1 MQYPLYLSILVPLPL
16 KQPIFTYVYE
26 ADSIEEPQLVG
37 RLVTVPF
44 GTKKCY
50 TGLVMA
56 QQHTAPEGQHRL
68 KPVLQLLPY
77 PSIPPYIIELWQ
89 WASNYYMCS
98 LGEVLTA
105 AIHQSFRPD
114 GTQGEEPRKA
124 TLTLRGWLPS
134 ERLMSDAHFRGYL
147 EGQLKSGSAAEKAL
161 QKILTSYQKGDKPPM
176 SLQDLAEWLET
187 SSYTINKLRKV
198 GAVEECEVLA
208 STLNEGVPLP
218 IHKVGDPLSKLIS
231 IGSSRIALVH
241 CPNSRIE
248 ERIPYDYLLQEV
260 AKGKQVLLL
269 LPNIEVLKQLLPELQ
284 KQFGVRLY
292 RYFSTATEKER
303 RTTWFSALSGE
314 GGLYIGL
321 RAAVWLPFASLGLVA
336 VLDEED
342 RGYRQYEPAP
352 RFTATHVALMLAHFA
367 KVETLLVS
375 ATPSVES
382 YTLAL
387 QQKYSFV
394 TSSHTPPE
402 VRLQTV
408 WMPKAFE
415 DNSVQGRMLSF
426 QMIGA
431 IREAIDEG
439 GLALLLYQRKG
450 FARSATCPKCQASP
464 KCPHCHTT
472 LRYMEQSRMLVCGL
486 CGFFQPLP
494 SHCPECGAGGMQL
507 IGTGI
512 ERLRRAMEELFPGV
526 AIKMAEEVDR
536 RSKLPSVILSS
547 SYQPPQEY
555 LSKATTIGW
564 VQLDLLYALSD
575 YRANEL
581 TFRYLMQSRNEAP
594 MLKRMVVQHFA
605 TAPNALTA
613 FEQNDYQQMLD
624 FELEER
630 HSIQLPPFSRHI
642 DIYFESAAQS
652 QAYQLATTA
661 ATILQN
667 RLPDA
672 TTLGPAPMPVHKKA
686 TAIGYKVTLLA
697 PLQLSSLQLREAIHQ
712 LIDPLLQ
719 EYRGPKMN
727 CYYDVDPL

>member
-1 MQYPLYLSILVPLPL
+1 MQYPLYLSVLVPLPL
-16 KQPIFTYVYE
+16 KQPIFTYIYE
-26 ADSIEEPQLVG
+26 SGSDEEPQLVG

-44 GTKKCY
+44 GPKKCY
-50 TGLVMA
+50 TGLVLA
-56 QQHTAPEGQHRL
+56 QQHIEPEGAHRL
-68 KPVLQLLPY
+68 KPVLKLLPY
-77 PSIPPYIIELWQ
+77 PPIPPYIIELWQ
-89 WASNYYMCS
+89 WVASYYMCS

-105 AIHQSFRPD
+105 AIQQGFRPD
-114 GTQGEEPRKA
+114 GTQGEELKRTA
-124 TLTLRGWLPS
+124 LMLRGWLPS

-147 EGQLKSGSAAEKAL
+147 QGQLKGGSAAEKAL
-161 QKILTSYQKGDKPPM
+161 QKILTTYRQGDKPPM
-176 SLQDLAEWLET
+176 SLQELAEWLET

-198 GAVEECEVLA
+198 GVVEECEVLA
-208 STLNEGVPLP
+208 SSLNEAVTLP
-218 IHKVGDPLSKLIS
+218 HHKVGDALSKAIT
-231 IGSSRIALVH
+231 IGSSRIALIH

-248 ERIPYDYLLQEV
+248 ERIPYDFLLQRV

-269 LPNIEVLKQLLPELQ
+269 LPNTEVLKQLMPELQ
-284 KQFGVRLY
+284 TQFGVSLY
-292 RYFSTATEKER
+292 RYFSTTTEKER
-303 RTTWFSALSGE
+303 RTTWLAALSGE
-314 GGLYIGL
+314 AGLYVGL

-336 VLDEED
+336 VVDEED

-352 RFTATHVALMLAHFA
+352 RFTATNTALMLAHFA
-367 KVETLLVS
+367 KVETLLLS
-375 ATPSVES
+375 ATPSIES

-394 TSSHTPPE
+394 EVPHTPPD
-402 VRLQTV
+402 VRVQAV

-415 DNSVQGRMLSF
+415 EHSVQGRMLSF

-472 LRYMEQSRMLVCGL
+472 LRYMEQSRMLVCGI
-486 CGFFQPLP
+486 CGYYQSLP
-494 SHCPECGAGGMQL
+494 NHCPECGAGGMQL

-512 ERLRRAMEELFPGV
+512 ERLRRAMEELFPGIP
-526 AIKMAEEVDR
+526 IKMAEEVDR
-536 RSKLPSVILSS
+536 RTKLPPVILSS
-547 SYQPPQEY
+547 SYQPPLEF
-555 LSKATTIGW
+555 LRSATTVGW

-581 TFRYLMQSRNEAP
+581 TFRYLMQSRDEASQ
-594 MLKRMVVQHFA
+594 LQRIVVQHFA

-630 HSIQLPPFSRHI
+630 HAILLPPFSRHI

-652 QAYQLATTA
+652 QAFQLATTA
-661 ATILQN
+661 VTTLQN
-667 RLPDA
+667 KLPEV
-672 TTLGPAPMPVHKKA
+672 TTLGPAPMPVHKKE
-686 TAIGYKVTLLA
+686 TTIGYKVTLLA
-697 PLQLSSLQLREAIHQ
+697 PLQRSSKQLRDAIYQ
-712 LIDPLLQ
+712 LLDPLLK